1 MRTTQS
7 INFYC
12 RDSKKNKAGLA
23 PVELGIC
30 LNGQRRFINL
40 PLKFQ
45 PEDFNKKK
53 QPKEIAEAV
62 EAFRVKI
69 NQYMVDMVNNGLPL
83 TTDGLRSIIQTGGIQ
98 TYTISDLFNDYLAIL
113 KTRVGN
119 DLSKGVYRKYEMV
132 KERFEGY
139 IDFTKECTSL
149 NNGQIRSFYAYLNNQ
164 YDGSTTASMMT
175 RLKAFIT
182 FGIDNNRIQ
191 INPFQGIKIVKPKK
205 DITYLS
211 EAQIRLL
218 LEANMSNQSLA
229 KVLDMFLL
237 MCASGLAYADLKN
250 LTKEDVKEHNG
261 TFYIAKKRIKN
272 GQEYTSVILPFGN
285 VILNKY
291 DTLPIISNQ
300 KMNTYLKRIGELLD
314 FPIELHCHLARHSY
328 ATLLLNKS
336 VTLTTVSKCLGHSNT
351 KVTQQFYAKLLDTT
365 VIEEVSRIFF

>member
-1 MRTTQS
+1 M
-7 INFYC
+7 
-12 RDSKKNKAGLA
+12 
-23 PVELGIC
+23 
-30 LNGQRRFINL
+30 
-40 PLKFQ
+40 
-45 PEDFNKKK
+45 
-53 QPKEIAEAV
+53 
-62 EAFRVKI
+62 
-69 NQYMVDMVNNGLPL
+69 
-83 TTDGLRSIIQTGGIQ
+83 
-98 TYTISDLFNDYLAIL
+98 
-113 KTRVGN
+113 RVGN

-237 MCASGLAYADLKN
+237 MCASELAYADLKN

-285 VILNKY
+285 VILNKSI
-291 DTLPIISNQ
+291 L
-300 KMNTYLKRIGELLD
+300 R
-314 FPIELHCHLARHSY
+314 
-328 ATLLLNKS
+328 
-336 VTLTTVSKCLGHSNT
+336 
-351 KVTQQFYAKLLDTT
+351 
-365 VIEEVSRIFF
+365 